1 MIRPSSRRL
10 NILSRQRHL
19 LHLLLFITTLL
30 TTTWAGTFWAGQ
42 PLTLPSNTET
52 LQPFLRDFLQGLP
65 YALSLIVFLGT
76 HEFGHFLAALR
87 HRIDTTLPYFIPLP
101 PLPFFLSLGTLGAVI
116 RLRQPLTSTRAL
128 FDIGAAGPLAGFV
141 VTLGLLVYGF
151 THLPDPS
158 WIYTIHPE
166 YRASGGIPEP
176 PAYGTLIL
184 GKNLLYLLLE
194 LVLRPQNLP
203 PMHEMYHY
211 PYLFAGW
218 IGCFVTA
225 LNLIPVGQ
233 LDGGHIVYAMFG
245 RKGHQ
250 RTATI
255 ITWVMVLLGLPSF
268 LEAIIAIILPGSGFI
283 LPGWIAAASWP
294 GWLLW
299 ALVLKKVLG
308 TRHPPSVRE
317 HPLSRTR
324 KAVGWIAIAVFVLCF
339 TPVPF
344 AITT

>member
-1 MIRPSSRRL
+1 MNKPGSRRL
-10 NILSRQRHL
+10 DILFRQRHM
-19 LHLLLFITTLL
+19 LHLLLLLTTLL
-30 TTTWAGTFWAGQ
+30 TTMWAGTFWAGQ
-42 PLTLPSNTET
+42 PLRLPTGTES
-52 LQPFLRDFLQGLP
+52 LQPFLHDLLQGAP
-65 YALSLIVFLGT
+65 YALSLVFFLGT

-87 HRIDTTLPYFIPLP
+87 HRIDSTLPYFIPLP
-101 PLPFFLSLGTLGAVI
+101 PIPFFLNLGTLGAII
-116 RLRQPLTSTRAL
+116 RLRQPLASTKAL

-141 VTLGLLVYGF
+141 TTLGILVYGF

-166 YRASGGIPEP
+166 YKPYGGIPEP

-194 LVLRPQNLP
+194 QLFRPQHLP

-225 LNLIPVGQ
+225 LNLIPAGQ
-233 LDGGHIVYAMFG
+233 LDGGHIIYAMFG
-245 RKGHQ
+245 RTWH
-250 RTATI
+250 RRMATI
-255 ITWVMVLLGLPSF
+255 IISLMILLGLPSF
-268 LEAIIAIILPGSGFI
+268 LEAILAITLPGIGFV
-283 LPGWIAAASWP
+283 LPGWIASWSWP
-294 GWLLW
+294 GWLVW

-308 TRHPPSVRE
+308 TRHPPSVTE

-324 KAVGWIAIAVFVLCF
+324 KAVGWLAIAIFILCF